1 MLKRRISALV
11 SAAVR
16 RRVVLLGASL
26 SLVLTLS
33 LVACAGPV
41 PASVTVPA
49 PTPTPLPKPIP
60 VPIPTPSPEPTWAPT
75 LAPLQ
80 VTDLVVSPAAI
91 KPGEAVVITADV
103 TNTGD
108 AGDSYTLELKINGTA
123 VLAAEV
129 SVPVGETREV
139 RFSGGEKAP
148 GTYVVSLGEAS
159 GQFVVVEPGE
169 TLLISAPASGTGE
182 TLLLSD
188 PAPGSAVPEQSGGSG
203 SGCGGCGGSAGPVQS
218 GCGGGG
224 GCGGCGGS
232 SRTETTAPEQSTSSC
247 CG

>member
-1 MLKRRISALV
+1 MLKRRMSALV

-16 RRVVLLGASL
+16 RRVVLLGVSL
-26 SLVLTLS
+26 PLVLTLS

-41 PASVTVPA
+41 PASVTVPVPA
-49 PTPTPLPKPIP
+49 PTPLPKPL
-60 VPIPTPSPEPTWAPT
+60 PIPAPTPLPEPTWAPT

-80 VTDLVVSPAAI
+80 VTDLVVNPAAI
-91 KPGEAVVITADV
+91 KPGEAVAITADV

-108 AGDSYTLELKINGTA
+108 AGDSYSLELRINDTA
-123 VLAAEV
+123 VLVAEV
-129 SVPVGETREV
+129 TVPAGETREV
-139 RFSGGEKAP
+139 RFSGREEAP

-169 TLLISAPASGTGE
+169 TLLISAPASG
-182 TLLLSD
+182 
-188 PAPGSAVPEQSGGSG
+188 SAAPEQSGGSG
-203 SGCGGCGGSAGPVQS
+203 SGCGGCGGSAESVQS
-218 GCGGGG
+218 GC

-232 SRTETTAPEQSTSSC
+232 SRTETTAPGQSTSSC

>member
-11 SAAVR
+11 SAAGR

-33 LVACAGPV
+33 LVACTGPT

-60 VPIPTPSPEPTWAPT
+60 VPIPTPLPEPTWAPT
-75 LAPLQ
+75 VAPLQ
-80 VTDLVVSPAAI
+80 VTDLVVSPAAV
-91 KPGEAVVITADV
+91 KSGEAVVITADV

-108 AGDSYTLELKINGTA
+108 AGDSYTLELRINDTV
-123 VLAAEV
+123 VLVAEV

-139 RFSGGEKAP
+139 RFSGGENAP

-188 PAPGSAVPEQSGGSG
+188 PAPGSAAPEQSTSSCCGS
-203 SGCGGCGGSAGPVQS
+203 
-218 GCGGGG
+218 GGGG
-224 GCGGCGGS
+224 GCGSGGGGGGCGGS
-232 SRTETTAPEQSTSSC
+232 SRTETTTPGQSTSSC

>member
-1 MLKRRISALV
+1 MLKRRMSALV
-11 SAAVR
+11 SAAGR

-33 LVACAGPV
+33 LVACTGPT
-41 PASVTVPA
+41 PASVTVPV
-49 PTPTPLPKPIP
+49 PTPTPLTKPIP
-60 VPIPTPSPEPTWAPT
+60 VPIPTPLPEPTWAPT
-75 LAPLQ
+75 LAPIQ

-91 KPGEAVVITADV
+91 KPGEAVVITADL

-108 AGDSYTLELKINGTA
+108 AGDSYTIDLKINGTA

-129 SVPVGETREV
+129 NVPVGETREV
-139 RFSGGEKAP
+139 RFSGGENAP

-182 TLLLSD
+182 TLLLGD
-188 PAPGSAVPEQSGGSG
+188 PAPGGA
-203 SGCGGCGGSAGPVQS
+203 
-218 GCGGGG
+218 
-224 GCGGCGGS
+224 
-232 SRTETTAPEQSTSSC
+232 APEQSTSSGCGSGGGGCGSGGGGCGSGGGGGCGVRSRTDTTASGQSTSSC

>member
-1 MLKRRISALV
+1 MLKRMISALV
-11 SAAVR
+11 SAVGR
-16 RRVVLLGASL
+16 RRVVLLGVSL

-33 LVACAGPV
+33 LVACAGPA

-49 PTPTPLPKPIP
+49 PTPTPLTKPIP
-60 VPIPTPSPEPTWAPT
+60 VPIPTPLPEPTWAPT
-75 LAPLQ
+75 LAPIQ
-80 VTDLVVSPAAI
+80 VTDLVVSPAAV
-91 KPGEAVVITADV
+91 KPGEAVVITADL

-108 AGDSYTLELKINGTA
+108 AGDSYTLDLKINGTA

-129 SVPVGETREV
+129 NVPVGETREV
-139 RFSGGEKAP
+139 RFSGGENVP

-188 PAPGSAVPEQSGGSG
+188 PAPGSAAPEQSGGSG
-203 SGCGGCGGSAGPVQS
+203 SGCGGCGGSTGTVQS
-218 GCGGGG
+218 GCGGCGG
-224 GCGGCGGS
+224 GGGCGGS
-232 SRTETTAPEQSTSSC
+232 SRTETTAPGQSTSSC

>member
-16 RRVVLLGASL
+16 RRVVLMGVSL

-33 LVACAGPV
+33 LVACAGPM
-41 PASVTVPA
+41 PASVTVPV
-49 PTPTPLPKPIP
+49 PTPTPLPKPTK
-60 VPIPTPSPEPTWAPT
+60 VPT
-75 LAPLQ
+75 LTPFQ
-80 VTDLVVSPAAI
+80 VTGLVVSPAAV
-91 KPGEAVVITADV
+91 KPGEAVVITADL

-108 AGDSYTLELKINGTA
+108 AGDSYTLDLRINGTA

-129 SVPVGETREV
+129 NVPVGETAEV
-139 RFSGGEKAP
+139 RFSGREEAP

-169 TLLISAPASGTGE
+169 TLLVSDPAPRTGE

-188 PAPGSAVPEQSGGSG
+188 PAPGSAAPEQSGGSG

-218 GCGGGG
+218 GSGG
-224 GCGGCGGS
+224 GCCGVS
-232 SRTETTAPEQSTSSC
+232 SPTETTAPGQSTSNC

>member
-1 MLKRRISALV
+1 MGV
-11 SAAVR
+11 
-16 RRVVLLGASL
+16 SL

-33 LVACAGPV
+33 LVACAGPM

-60 VPIPTPSPEPTWAPT
+60 VPIPTPLPEPTWAPT
-75 LAPLQ
+75 LAPIQ
-80 VTDLVVSPAAI
+80 VTDLVVSPAAV
-91 KPGEAVVITADV
+91 KPGEAVVITADL

-108 AGDSYTLELKINGTA
+108 AGDSYTLELRINGTA

-129 SVPVGETREV
+129 NVPVGETAEV
-139 RFSGGEKAP
+139 RFNGGENVP

-169 TLLISAPASGTGE
+169 TLLVSAPAPGTGE
-182 TLLLSD
+182 TLLLSAS
-188 PAPGSAVPEQSGGSG
+188 APGSAAPEQSGGSG
-203 SGCGGCGGSAGPVQS
+203 SGCGGCGGSAESVQS
-218 GCGGGG
+218 GCGGG
-224 GCGGCGGS
+224 CGGCGVS
-232 SRTETTAPEQSTSSC
+232 SPTETTAPGQSTSSC

>member
-16 RRVVLLGASL
+16 RRVVLLGVSL

-33 LVACAGPV
+33 LVACAGPA

-60 VPIPTPSPEPTWAPT
+60 VPTPTPLLEPTWAPT

-80 VTDLVVSPAAI
+80 VTDLVVSPAAV
-91 KPGEAVVITADV
+91 KPGEAVVITAAV

-108 AGDSYTLELKINGTA
+108 AGDSYTLELRINDTT
-123 VLAAEV
+123 VLVAEV

-148 GTYVVSLGEAS
+148 GTYVVILGEAS

-188 PAPGSAVPEQSGGSG
+188 PAPGSAAPEQSTSSCCGPDDGG
-203 SGCGGCGGSAGPVQS
+203 
-218 GCGGGG
+218 GGGG
-224 GCGGCGGS
+224 GCGGCGGGSGCGVS
-232 SRTETTAPEQSTSSC
+232 SRIETTAPGQSTSSC